1 MIRFGEFRLHQD
13 EQRLWKNQ
21 VEVRLTPKAMEL
33 LIYLALRPGQVVRKE
48 ELFKALWP
56 DTFVGDHALSVQ
68 IREIRKVL
76 GELDGERPFI
86 ETRHRRGYR
95 FVPQG
100 VEAAAAGSPSPVESE
115 VSVVPTPPVTDRPA
129 PFKQPETHYARSGD
143 VNIAY
148 QVLGS
153 GPVDIVFVMG
163 WVSHLEYFWAEPHFA
178 AFLRRLA
185 GFSRLI
191 LFDKRGTGLS
201 DRVPNDQ
208 LPTLEQRMDDLRA
221 VMDAVGSRSAVIV
234 SISEGGPMS
243 ALFAATYPAKTL
255 ALVMIG
261 TYAKRIQDD
270 TYPWGPTAEQR
281 AQFIELIRNQWGG
294 PIGIDERAPTLAA
307 DPAFRNW
314 WATYLRMGASPSAAI
329 ALTKMNAEI
338 DVRHVLEAVRVPAL
352 VLHRTG
358 DKCLGVE
365 EGRYV
370 AEHIQGARFIELPG
384 SDHLPFVGDQAE
396 ILDEIEEFVN
406 TVSHAR
412 ELERVLATVLC
423 FEFAG
428 TKADAQQRR
437 TQLDERS
444 AQEIQ
449 WFRGVPRGARQGL
462 LMATFDGPARAL
474 RCASALLRHAS
485 RLGFGLRAALH
496 TGECD
501 LNHADG
507 IGGPTVEIAARI
519 HRGAAAGEILASSTV
534 RDLVAGS
541 GIHFAESGNLVDP
554 GIGREWKLYRVDR
567 AAPAVAGE

>member
-1 MIRFGEFRLHQD
+1 MIRFGDFLLQQD
-13 EQRLWKNQ
+13 ERRLWKNQ

-33 LIYLALRPGQVVRKE
+33 LVYLALRPGQVVLKE
-48 ELFKALWP
+48 ELFKAIWP
-56 DTFVGDHALSVQ
+56 GTFVGDHALSVQ

-76 GELDGERPFI
+76 GEQDGERPFI

-100 VEAAAAGSPSPVESE
+100 AGVLDEPEPP
-115 VSVVPTPPVTDRPA
+115 PTPPPSSRPIPLEKAAPSSA
-129 PFKQPETHYARSGD
+129 PFSPPETRYARSGD

-163 WVSHLEYFWAEPHFA
+163 WVSHLEYFWTEPHFA
-178 AFLRRLA
+178 AFLHRLA
-185 GFSRLI
+185 SFSRLI

-201 DRVPNDQ
+201 DRVPIDQ
-208 LPTLEQRMDDLRA
+208 LPTLEQRMDDVRA
-221 VMDAVGSRSAVIV
+221 VMDAVESKAAVIV
-234 SISEGGPMS
+234 SVSEGGPMS

-261 TYAKRIQDD
+261 TYAKRISDE

-281 AQFIELIRNQWGG
+281 AEFIESIQNQWGG
-294 PIGIDERAPTLAA
+294 PLGIEERAPTLAA

-338 DVRHVLEAVRVPAL
+338 DVRHVLKAVRVPTL

-358 DKCLGVE
+358 DRCLVVE
-365 EGRYV
+365 EGRYI
-370 AEHIQGARFIELPG
+370 AGQIQGARFLELTG
-384 SDHLPFVGDQAE
+384 NDHLPFVGDQVE

-412 ELERVLATVLC
+412 DHERVLATVLC
-423 FEFAG
+423 VEFKG
-428 TKADAQQRR
+428 EGLSRQLPDQRM
-437 TQLDERS
+437 
-444 AQEIQ
+444 AQEIA
-449 WFRGVPRGARQGL
+449 WYRGIMRAPTQGL
-462 LMATFDGPARAL
+462 VVATFDGPARAL
-474 RCASALLRHAS
+474 RCASALARHAT
-485 RLGFGLRAALH
+485 RLGFGLRGALH

-501 LNHADG
+501 LLEANAV
-507 IGGPTVEIAARI
+507 GGLTVEIAMRI
-519 HRGAAAGEILASSTV
+519 QQRSAPGEVLASSTV

-541 GIHFAESGNLVDP
+541 GIHFADAGALVDP
-554 GIGREWKLYRVDR
+554 GADREWKLYRMDR
-567 AAPAVAGE
+567 ALPAGAGE